1 MEGRI
6 RDGVQSTCVCGVLG
20 WNKLDLGFDS
30 NYSKENFEGAYS
42 PCSNIVLC
50 PAYLKLHVSTP
61 KNLWL
66 KTIILRHPHQTSI
79 RSLFSIWK
87 FHLPPTNSQKKHQK
101 FTDFT
106 FTTDFLGCWCVH
118 LNPFFPVFPIN
129 LSSISQQNSPF
140 RDLGMLPP
148 KTLKPPGFVR
158 WFYRLN
164 SVPWPPPW
172 VVGVVP
178 EWRKISCGWNLL
190 ELGRYLV
197 PMVILWSWP
206 VIWMGTSWW
215 LRNLDN
221 NHPGCNK
228 PRK

>member
-20 WNKLDLGFDS
+20 WNKLDFGFES

-87 FHLPPTNSQKKHQK
+87 FHLPPTNAKRNTKNSQTSPSQL
-101 FTDFT
+101 T
-106 FTTDFLGCWCVH
+106 FWDVDVCILTLFSPSSQSTSLPFPNKTPPLGIWGCFPLKPSNPQVSWGGSIASTRCLGRHLGWLEWCPSGGRSVVAETSWSWAVTWC
-118 LNPFFPVFPIN
+118 LWW
-129 LSSISQQNSPF
+129 SW
-140 RDLGMLPP
+140 DLGLWY
-148 KTLKPPGFVR
+148 G
-158 WFYRLN
+158 W
-164 SVPWPPPW
+164 VP
-172 VVGVVP
+172 VDGSG
-178 EWRKISCGWNLL
+178 I
-190 ELGRYLV
+190 
-197 PMVILWSWP
+197 
-206 VIWMGTSWW
+206 
-215 LRNLDN
+215 
-221 NHPGCNK
+221 
-228 PRK
+228 